1 MKFLALTRSTAAVLP
16 AFATST
22 GGSIAASSIP
32 MAGLAI
38 SATTAASKIGDLSP
52 SRVLAVDVLAWV
64 EKGDLGAATKP
75 IKDFEIAW
83 DGAEAVLK
91 PRAVI
96 DWTGVDKAIDRAST
110 ELRAG
115 KPATKAGAQSLKD
128 ALAVIDAVN

>member
-1 MKFLALTRSTAAVLP
+1 MKFLALTRSTAAVRP

-22 GGSIAASSIP
+22 GGSSAASSIP

-64 EKGDLGAATKP
+64 EKGDLGAATKR
-75 IKDFEIAW
+75 IKDLEIGW
-83 DGAEAVLK
+83 DGAEAGLK

-115 KPATKAGAQSLKD
+115 EPATKAGAQSLND
-128 ALAVIDAVN
+128 LLAVIEAVN

>member
-22 GGSIAASSIP
+22 GGSSAASSIP
-32 MAGLAI
+32 MAGLTI
-38 SATTAASKIGDLSP
+38 SAATAASKVGDLSP
-52 SRVLAVDVLAWV
+52 SRVIVVDVLAWV

-75 IKDFEIAW
+75 IKDLEIAW

-96 DWTGVDKAIDRAST
+96 DWTGVDKTIDRAST
-110 ELRAG
+110 ELRTG
-115 KPATKAGAQSLKD
+115 EPATKAGAQSLND
-128 ALAVIDAVN
+128 LLAVIEAVN